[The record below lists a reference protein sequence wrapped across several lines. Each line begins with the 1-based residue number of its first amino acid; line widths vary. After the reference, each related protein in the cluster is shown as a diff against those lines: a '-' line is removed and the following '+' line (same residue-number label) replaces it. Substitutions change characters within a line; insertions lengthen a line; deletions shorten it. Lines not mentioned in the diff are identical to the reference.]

1 MNLSSEI
8 VGGKWV
14 MNSDQAG
21 IRICPLSM
29 DSLVI

>member
-1 MNLSSEI
+1 VSNET

-21 IRICPLSM
+21 IRICPISM
-29 DSLVI
+29 DSVVI